1 MFRHLV
7 VSACLAFSLAGT
19 AGAQGWPAKQ
29 IRVIVPFGAGSG
41 TDIVPRIV
49 LEQVGAK
56 LGQSMVIEN
65 RPGAGSTTGTAMVAK
80 AEPDGYTLLVTSSA
94 LTVTPA
100 IYDKLAY
107 DTVKDLAPVAI
118 LGGLPSTMIVNP
130 AEPYKTLAE
139 FVTFAKSGKKPL
151 NFASVGVGS
160 GVHFAAERFRL
171 SAGYEAAHV
180 PFKSGAEAISEV
192 IAGRIDYYLCPVG
205 TAIPFIREG
214 KLRALAVSQ
223 RQRLVALPDV
233 PTTLELGFKDSDY
246 EPWVGMLAPAG
257 TPRPILERLAREI
270 AAAVKEPAIAAKLEP
285 NGIVPMPVELDA
297 FAAVIAEE
305 IKNNAVLAKAL
316 ALKPASN

>member
-1 MFRHLV
+1 MLRRLAL
-7 VSACLAFSLAGT
+7 SACLSLALAGT

-80 AEPDGYTLLVTSSA
+80 ADPDGYTLLVTSSA

-139 FVTFAKSGKKPL
+139 FVAFAKSGKKPL
-151 NFASVGVGS
+151 NFASVGIGS

-180 PFKSGAEAISEV
+180 PFKGGAEAITEV
-192 IAGRIDYYLCPVG
+192 IAGRIDYYFCPVG
-205 TAIPFIREG
+205 TAIPFIRDG
-214 KLRALAVSQ
+214 KLKALAVSQ

-246 EPWVGMLAPAG
+246 EPWVGMLAPVG

-270 AAAVKEPAIAAKLEP
+270 AAAVKEPSIAAKLEP
-285 NGIVPMPVELDA
+285 NGIVPMPLELDA
-297 FAAVIAEE
+297 FAAVIADE

>member
-1 MFRHLV
+1 MFRRLV
-7 VSACLAFSLAGT
+7 VSACLAFAVAGS
-19 AGAQGWPAKQ
+19 AGAQDWPAKP

-49 LEQVGAK
+49 LEQVGAR

-180 PFKSGAEAISEV
+180 PFKGGAEAITEV
-192 IAGRIDYYLCPVG
+192 VAGRIDYYFCPVG
-205 TAIPFIREG
+205 TAIPFIRDG
-214 KLRALAVSQ
+214 KLKALAVSQ

>member
-1 MFRHLV
+1 MFHRLV
-7 VSACLAFSLAGT
+7 VSACLAFALAGS
-19 AGAQGWPAKQ
+19 AGAQDWPAKP

-49 LEQVGAK
+49 LEQVGAR

-180 PFKSGAEAISEV
+180 PFKGGAEAITEV
-192 IAGRIDYYLCPVG
+192 VAGRIDYYFCPVG
-205 TAIPFIREG
+205 TAIPFIRDG
-214 KLRALAVSQ
+214 KLKALAVSQ

>member
-1 MFRHLV
+1 MLRRLAL
-7 VSACLAFSLAGT
+7 SACLSLALAGT

-80 AEPDGYTLLVTSSA
+80 ADPDGYTLLVTSSA

-139 FVTFAKSGKKPL
+139 FVAFAKSGKKPL

-180 PFKSGAEAISEV
+180 PFKGGAEAITEV
-192 IAGRIDYYLCPVG
+192 IAGRIDYYFCPVG
-205 TAIPFIREG
+205 TAIPFIRDG
-214 KLRALAVSQ
+214 KLKALAVSQ

-246 EPWVGMLAPAG
+246 EPWVGMLAPVG

-270 AAAVKEPAIAAKLEP
+270 AAAVKEPSIAAKLEP
-285 NGIVPMPVELDA
+285 NGIVPMPLELDA
-297 FAAVIAEE
+297 FAAVIADE

>member
-1 MFRHLV
+1 MFRRLV
-7 VSACLAFSLAGT
+7 VSACLAFALAGS
-19 AGAQGWPAKQ
+19 AGAQDWPAKP

-49 LEQVGAK
+49 LEQVGAR

-65 RPGAGSTTGTAMVAK
+65 RPGAGSTTGTTMVAK

-180 PFKSGAEAISEV
+180 PFKGGAEAITEV
-192 IAGRIDYYLCPVG
+192 VAGRIDYYFCPVG
-205 TAIPFIREG
+205 TAIPFIRDG
-214 KLRALAVSQ
+214 KLKALAVSQ